1 LSAPS
6 YNSFE
11 QKYVSP
17 EQRDKL
23 IQLLK
28 ENFNLDLSEY
38 SLSSVSRRF
47 TKMFNDFEVNSA
59 EACMEHL
66 LSLSQPMESFLAEFT
81 VNVTEMFRDPNFYKS
96 LRKSVFPILKKKE
109 KIRIWSAAC
118 SSGEEPLSL
127 AILLHEAGLLEKTEL
142 LGTDISQAMIDRAR
156 MGRYKKRTM
165 MGYDKSYTLSG
176 GTQDLSDYFEER
188 GDHWVVKELLSKHI
202 TYTAHNLMDGPPE
215 GSFDLVVCRNVL
227 IYFNKILQDDVI
239 EHLSTSINLNK
250 SFLALGSKESI
261 IFYSNRDRFKEIDRE
276 YKIYQKIK

>member
-1 LSAPS
+1 M
-6 YNSFE
+6 
-11 QKYVSP
+11 
-17 EQRDKL
+17 
-23 IQLLK
+23 
-28 ENFNLDLSEY
+28 DLSEY

-66 LSLSQPMESFLAEFT
+66 LTLPRPMESFLKEFT

-96 LRKSVFPILKKKE
+96 LKKTVFPIFKKMD

-127 AILLHEAGLLEKTEL
+127 AILLHEAGLLEKTEI
-142 LGTDISQAMIDRAR
+142 LGTDISQAMIDEAR
-156 MGRYKKRTM
+156 QGSYRKRTM
-165 MGYDKSYTLSG
+165 MGYEKSYTISG
-176 GTQDLSDYFEER
+176 GAFQLGDYFDER
-188 GDHWVVKELLSKHI
+188 NEHMVAKSFLTKHI
-202 TYTAHNLMDGPPE
+202 HYIAHNLMDGPPD

-239 EHLSTSINLNK
+239 EHLAQALNPIK

-276 YKIYQKIK
+276 YRIYQKTK